1 MQIGARAMKEN
12 KISVE
17 DVDLCLR
24 DLQESIDS
32 QKEVEKALGTFFFS
46 HIFCGM
52 HLICAF
58 ALVMLKWIVGD
69 IELEGISG
77 CW

>member
-32 QKEVEKALGTFFFS
+32 QKEVEKALGTFFFP
-46 HIFCGM
+46 
-52 HLICAF
+52 
-58 ALVMLKWIVGD
+58 
-69 IELEGISG
+69 ISSVA
-77 CW
+77 CI

>member
-1 MQIGARAMKEN
+1 MQIGARAIKEN

-32 QKEVEKALGTFFFS
+32 QKEVEKALGMFC
-46 HIFCGM
+46 HIFCDS
-52 HLICAF
+52 CS
-58 ALVMLKWIVGD
+58 LKQIVID
-69 IELEGISG
+69 IELEWISG
-77 CW
+77 CWYFVSCDLHQ